1 MNMID
6 YDLYDELCLKLLDRK
21 NMTRQDY
28 EMYEKLDYAIQKEK
42 ESKNERSLPK
52 E

>member
-1 MNMID
+1 MNIID

-28 EMYEKLDYAIQKEK
+28 EIYEKLDYAIQKEK
-42 ESKNERSLPK
+42 ESKNGQSLPK